1 MTTADHATQDRV
13 AEACLL
19 SHRGESEH
27 VQEPGDGHG
36 DEHGQT
42 PVRRGELV
50 PLKGQHDDHADGERA
65 DHQRQAAPAT
75 ATRRP
80 SGLGAQMTP
89 SACSTWASL
98 GGASGG
104 VIGPRAE
111 GHPTLGGDGMDCPGT
126 MTGPLRFRTVQVMD
140 GKLAEMAKGTVFAR
154 CTRRELIVLGRLFEV
169 ARLAPGA
176 ALPAGDGRWLHVV
189 LEGRALSIVEGRPDG
204 MLGEGA
210 IWPGSGQGRP
220 QHDLRTGECVV
231 APTEVTLASV
241 ATRCLGAVARVAARR
256 WAPG

>member
-1 MTTADHATQDRV
+1 
-13 AEACLL
+13 
-19 SHRGESEH
+19 
-27 VQEPGDGHG
+27 
-36 DEHGQT
+36 
-42 PVRRGELV
+42 
-50 PLKGQHDDHADGERA
+50 
-65 DHQRQAAPAT
+65 
-75 ATRRP
+75 
-80 SGLGAQMTP
+80 
-89 SACSTWASL
+89 
-98 GGASGG
+98 
-104 VIGPRAE
+104 
-111 GHPTLGGDGMDCPGT
+111 MDCPGT

-231 APTEVTLASV
+231 ALTEVTLASV
-241 ATRCLGAVARVAARR
+241 ATRCLGAVARCSPEVGARLTRTDGLVVAV
-256 WAPG
+256 APEATTSAVDECDNAFVVVGSHG

>member
-1 MTTADHATQDRV
+1 MVNTPITSGRRAGHRNTA
-13 AEACLL
+13 
-19 SHRGESEH
+19 
-27 VQEPGDGHG
+27 
-36 DEHGQT
+36 
-42 PVRRGELV
+42 PVG
-50 PLKGQHDDHADGERA
+50 
-65 DHQRQAAPAT
+65 
-75 ATRRP
+75 
-80 SGLGAQMTP
+80 SGAQMTP

-231 APTEVTLASV
+231 ALTEVTLASV
-241 ATRCLGAVARVAARR
+241 ATRCLGAVARCSPEVGARLTRTDGLVVAVAPEATTSAVDECDNDVRRGRLPWLNAR
-256 WAPG
+256 